1 MPKIIT
7 IQDSDITTIQEKE
20 RALLRALEDSS
31 VDSHQAIADKLGIS
45 AACACNWVNECS
57 GEVFMRLIN
66 NKKANKQSQFHQLAE
81 RIRKHKARGLSNT
94 KAYCLEGVTRYT
106 FNRYIRDL
114 L

>member
-7 IQDSDITTIQEKE
+7 IQDSNITTINGKE
-20 RALLRALEDSS
+20 RALLRALEDTS

-57 GEVFMRLIN
+57 YEVSVRLASN
-66 NKKANKQSQFHQLAE
+66 KRANKKSNFHQLAE
-81 RIRKHKARGLSNT
+81 RIRKHKERGLSNT

-106 FNRYIRDL
+106 FNRYIKEL
-114 L
+114 M